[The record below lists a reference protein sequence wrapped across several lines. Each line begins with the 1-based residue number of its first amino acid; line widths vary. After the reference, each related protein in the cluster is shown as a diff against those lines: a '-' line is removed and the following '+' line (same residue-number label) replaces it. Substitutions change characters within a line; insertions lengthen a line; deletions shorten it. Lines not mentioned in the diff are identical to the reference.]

1 MEHPILFIN
10 LLLEKLGIHVPQL
23 PPGFFTGSFT
33 DNLLQPHV
41 TYTWVLMLVLV
52 CLSALAARSLKMVPE
67 GGQNFFEMV
76 ITGIEEFMIGVTGE
90 EGRFMFPLIASL
102 GFFILCSNY
111 MGVIPGFA
119 SPTASLNT
127 TGACALIV
135 FTMTHVLGVKFHG
148 IKYIKHFMG
157 PVWWLSPL
165 ILPIEIVGHLSRVL
179 SLSIRLFGNV
189 FGEELVLGIL
199 FFLAGL
205 YLAPLPMMVL
215 GLFTGLIQAFIFCVL
230 SMMYFAGAIEH
241 AH

>member
-10 LLLEKLGIHVPQL
+10 LLLAKLGIHVPAAGQL
-23 PPGFFTGSFT
+23 HSFT
-33 DNLLQPHV
+33 DALLQPHV
-41 TYTWVLMLVLV
+41 TYTWVAILVLV
-52 CLSALAARSLKMVPE
+52 GLSALAARSIKLVPT

-76 ITGIEEFMIGVTGE
+76 LTGIEDFMIGITGE

-102 GFFILCSNY
+102 GFFILVSNY
-111 MGVIPGFA
+111 LGMIPGFF
-119 SPTASLNT
+119 SPTANINT
-127 TGACALIV
+127 TLACALIV
-135 FTMTHVLGVKFHG
+135 VVMTHVLGVKFHG
-148 IKYIKHFMG
+148 VKYVKHFMG
-157 PVWWLSPL
+157 PVWWLTPL
-165 ILPIEIVGHLSRVL
+165 IMPIELIGHIARVL

-205 YLAPLPMMVL
+205 YLAPLPMMFL
-215 GLFTGLIQAFIFCVL
+215 GLFTGFIQAFIFCLL

>member
-10 LLLEKLGIHVPQL
+10 LLLEKLGIHVPEL

-52 CLSALAARSLKMVPE
+52 CLSALAVRSIKMVPS

-90 EGRFMFPLIASL
+90 EGRFIFPLIASL

-111 MGVIPGFA
+111 LGMIPGFY
-119 SPTASLNT
+119 SPTASINT
-127 TGACALIV
+127 TLACALIV
-135 FTMTHVLGVKFHG
+135 VVMTHVLGVKFHG
-148 IKYIKHFMG
+148 VKYIKHFMR
-157 PVWWLSPL
+157 PVWWLTPL
-165 ILPIEIVGHLSRVL
+165 IMPIELIGHFARVL
-179 SLSIRLFGNV
+179 SLSIRLFGNIY
-189 FGEELVLGIL
+189 GEELVLGIL

-205 YLAPLPMMVL
+205 YLAPVPMMFL
-215 GLFTGLIQAFIFCVL
+215 GLFTGLIQAFIFCLL
-230 SMMYFAGAIEH
+230 SMMYFAGSIEH

>member
-10 LLLEKLGIHVPQL
+10 LLLEHLGIHVPAQ
-23 PPGFFTGSFT
+23 PHSFT
-33 DNLLQPHV
+33 DFLLQPHI
-41 TYTWVLMLVLV
+41 TYSWLIIVVLV
-52 CLSALAARSLKMVPE
+52 ALSALAVRNLKMVPQ

-76 ITGIEEFMIGVTGE
+76 ITGLEEFMIGVTGE

-102 GFFILCSNY
+102 GFFILCCNY
-111 MGVIPGFA
+111 LGMIPGFF
-119 SPTASLNT
+119 SPTANINT
-127 TGACALIV
+127 TAACALIV
-135 FTMTHVLGVKFHG
+135 VVMTHVLGVKFHG
-148 IKYIKHFMG
+148 VKYIKHFMG
-157 PVWWLSPL
+157 PVWWLTPL
-165 ILPIEIVGHLSRVL
+165 IFIIELIGHIARVL

>member
-10 LLLEKLGIHVPQL
+10 LLLEKLGIHVPAEVH
-23 PPGFFTGSFT
+23 GFANP
-33 DNLLQPHV
+33 DHALEPHV
-41 TYTWVLMLVLV
+41 TYTWLIILVLV
-52 CLSALAARSLKMVPE
+52 GLSYLAARSVKIVPE
-67 GGQNFFEMV
+67 GGQNFFEVV
-76 ITGIEEFMIGVTGE
+76 ITGIEDFMIGVTGE

-111 MGVIPGFA
+111 MGVIPGFY

-157 PVWWLSPL
+157 PVWWLAPL
-165 ILPIEIVGHLSRVL
+165 IMPIEIVGHFSRIL
-179 SLSIRLFGNV
+179 SLSIRLFGNI

-205 YLAPLPMMVL
+205 YLAPVPMMLL
-215 GLFTGLIQAFIFCVL
+215 GLFTGFIQAFIFCLL
-230 SMMYFAGAIEH
+230 SMMYFAGSIEH